1 MSWRYTPAGHLI
13 RQARRAAEMSQREL
27 AEIAGVAP
35 GRVSDYERGKLDPS
49 ATMLLRLVGAAGM
62 SVRLVDADEAEVIDP
77 ASAARALEDVLSLVD
92 AMEAT

>member
-1 MSWRYTPAGHLI
+1 
-13 RQARRAAEMSQREL
+13 MSQREL